1 MYNYYYCSKLNDE
14 FYDHKLD
21 LNKLSYLI
29 DKYDLKFIGE
39 VKEYWL
45 NNIQIISSDIINFH
59 RIIDKDINYSNNYI
73 IHEYDKF
80 NCDKFNFSES
90 HQEDIFDLYENTLDN
105 VKIIIKK
112 YDNYFTLHYESQNNI
127 DNNFLYYI

>member
-1 MYNYYYCSKLNDE
+1 MYNYYFCSKINDE

-29 DKYDLKFIGE
+29 EKYDLKSKGK

-45 NNIQIISSDIINFH
+45 NNIQIISSDTIIFH
-59 RIIDKDINYSNNYI
+59 KIIDKNINYSNNYI
-73 IHEYDKF
+73 IQEYDKF
-80 NCDKFNFSES
+80 NCDKFNFCES
-90 HQEDIFDLYENTLDN
+90 HQEDIFDLHENILDDI
-105 VKIIIKK
+105 KIIIKK